1 MLANRRTA
9 AAIGAVALAG
19 ALLSA
24 GPAQADAAAP
34 SPAASAKSAPK
45 SAPKGDGA
53 KAVCKRLPKTET
65 RISTAL
71 TRLNGDATV
80 PGSIAR
86 LEQRVTEAKKAGHT
100 EIENYLNDRLT
111 FRKGLVTTLQKRQAD
126 LKSVSTWCTAQGS
139 K

>member
-24 GPAQADAAAP
+24 GPAQADSASP
-34 SPAASAKSAPK
+34 SPAGPAK

-65 RISTAL
+65 RISAAL
-71 TRLNGDATV
+71 ARLNGDATV
-80 PGSIAR
+80 SGSIAR
-86 LEQRVTEAKKAGHT
+86 IEQRVAEAKSAGHT
-100 EIENYLNDRLT
+100 EIHTYLNDRLT
-111 FRKGLVTTLQKRQAD
+111 FRKSLVPTLQKRQAD
-126 LKSVSTWCTAQGS
+126 LKAVSTWCTAQGS

>member
-1 MLANRRTA
+1 MLPNRRTA

-24 GPAQADAAAP
+24 GPAQADASKP

-45 SAPKGDGA
+45 GDGA
-53 KAVCKRLPKTET
+53 KAICKRLPKTEA
-65 RISTAL
+65 RISAAL

-86 LEQRVTEAKKAGHT
+86 LQQRVAEAKSAGHA
-100 EIENYLNDRLT
+100 EIDTYLNDRLT
-111 FRKGLVTTLQKRQAD
+111 FRKSLLPTLTKRQED
-126 LKSVSTWCTAQGS
+126 LKAVSTWCGAQGS

>member
-1 MLANRRTA
+1 MFRNRRTA

-24 GPAQADAAAP
+24 GPAQADGASPA
-34 SPAASAKSAPK
+34 PAASAK

-53 KAVCKRLPKTET
+53 KAICKRLPKTEA
-65 RISTAL
+65 RISAAL

-80 PGSIAR
+80 AGSVAR
-86 LEQRVTEAKKAGHT
+86 LEQRVAEAKSAGHT
-100 EIENYLNDRLT
+100 EIHTYLNGRLA
-111 FRKGLVTTLQKRQAD
+111 FRKSLVPTLQQRQTD
-126 LKSVSTWCTAQGS
+126 LKAVSTWCAAQGS

>member
-24 GPAQADAAAP
+24 GPAQADATSP

-45 SAPKGDGA
+45 SDGA
-53 KAVCKRLPKTET
+53 KGICKRLPKTEA
-65 RISTAL
+65 RIGAAL

-80 PGSIAR
+80 AGSIAR
-86 LEQRVTEAKKAGHT
+86 LEQRVTEAKNAGHT
-100 EIENYLNDRLT
+100 EVQNYLNDRLT
-111 FRKGLVTTLQKRQAD
+111 FRKSLVPTLQKRQAD
-126 LKSVSTWCTAQGS
+126 LKSVSTWCAAQGS

>member
-24 GPAQADAAAP
+24 GPALADSTAPSAAP
-34 SPAASAKSAPK
+34 SAKASKPV
-45 SAPKGDGA
+45 PKGDGA
-53 KAVCKRLPKTET
+53 KSICKRLPKTES
-65 RISTAL
+65 RIGTAL
-71 TRLNGDATV
+71 NRLNGDATV

-86 LEQRVTEAKKAGHT
+86 LEKRVDEAKSAGHT
-100 EIENYLNDRLT
+100 EVQNYLNDRLT
-111 FRKGLVTTLQKRQAD
+111 FRKNLVPTLQKRQAD
-126 LKSVSTWCTAQGS
+126 LKAVSTWCGAQGS

>member
-24 GPAQADAAAP
+24 GPAQADSASP
-34 SPAASAKSAPK
+34 SPSASAKAAK
-45 SAPKGDGA
+45 QAPKGDGA
-53 KAVCKRLPKTET
+53 KAVCKRLPKAES
-65 RISTAL
+65 RIGTAL
-71 TRLNGDATV
+71 NRLNGDATV

-86 LEQRVTEAKKAGHT
+86 LEQRVTEAKNAGHT
-100 EIENYLNDRLT
+100 EIQTYLNDRLT
-111 FRKGLVTTLQKRQAD
+111 FRKSLVTTLQKRQED
-126 LKSVSTWCTAQGS
+126 LKAVSTWCTAQGS

>member
-24 GPAQADAAAP
+24 GPALADSTAPSAAP
-34 SPAASAKSAPK
+34 SAKASKP
-45 SAPKGDGA
+45 APKGDGA
-53 KAVCKRLPKTET
+53 KSICKRLPKTES
-65 RISTAL
+65 RIGTAL
-71 TRLNGDATV
+71 NRLNGDATV

-86 LEQRVTEAKKAGHT
+86 LEQRVNEAKSAGHT
-100 EIENYLNDRLT
+100 EVQNYLNDRLT
-111 FRKGLVTTLQKRQAD
+111 FRKNLVPTLQKRQED
-126 LKSVSTWCTAQGS
+126 LKAVSTWCGAQGS

>member
-1 MLANRRTA
+1 MFRNRRTA

-24 GPAQADAAAP
+24 GPAQADSSSP
-34 SPAASAKSAPK
+34 SPTTAPAK

-53 KAVCKRLPKTET
+53 KAICKRLPKTET

-80 PGSIAR
+80 AGSVAR
-86 LEQRVTEAKKAGHT
+86 LEQRVAEAKSAGHT
-100 EIENYLNDRLT
+100 EIHAYLNDRLA
-111 FRKGLVTTLQKRQAD
+111 FRKNLVPTLQQRQTD
-126 LKSVSTWCTAQGS
+126 LKAVSTWCSAQGS

>member
-1 MLANRRTA
+1 MLPNRKTA
-9 AAIGAVALAG
+9 AALGAVALAG

-24 GPAQADAAAP
+24 GPAQADAAKP

-45 SAPKGDGA
+45 GDGA
-53 KAVCKRLPKTET
+53 KAICKRLPKAEA
-65 RISTAL
+65 RITAAL

-86 LEQRVTEAKKAGHT
+86 LQQRVAEAKSAGHT
-100 EIENYLNDRLT
+100 EIDTYLNDRLT
-111 FRKGLVTTLQKRQAD
+111 FRKSLLPTLQKRQED
-126 LKSVSTWCTAQGS
+126 LKAVSTWCSAQGS

>member
-24 GPAQADAAAP
+24 GPAQADSSAP
-34 SPAASAKSAPK
+34 APAASAK

-53 KAVCKRLPKTET
+53 KAICKRLPKTEA
-65 RISTAL
+65 RIGAAL

-80 PGSIAR
+80 AGSIAR
-86 LEQRVTEAKKAGHT
+86 LEQRVTEAKNAGHT
-100 EIENYLNDRLT
+100 EIQSYLNDRLA
-111 FRKGLVTTLQKRQAD
+111 FRKSLVPTLQKRQAD
-126 LKSVSTWCTAQGS
+126 LKSVSTWCSAQGS